1 MPKNRRNTWHDIK
14 TTNQKPDFFIFR
26 HWGIIQCR
34 KIISPLFQCAR
45 VDAFDAC
52 RYVHRFVLG
61 LHELNKNSSHAK
73 SSTDIIQMPGTW
85 KNFFPAEGGRQ
96 DCQVR
101 FHAGERLPNQALP
114 AICQIYTFRCQK
126 SSSPGKK
133 FLSSIP
139 RIAISEPYNVVGPH
153 PKGLMFYF
161 QQPTSE

>member
-85 KNFFPAEGGRQ
+85 KTFFLRKGDGKNARYASMRVRGSRTRPYQPPA
-96 DCQVR
+96 R
-101 FHAGERLPNQALP
+101 FTSLGARN
-114 AICQIYTFRCQK
+114 
-126 SSSPGKK
+126 
-133 FLSSIP
+133 
-139 RIAISEPYNVVGPH
+139 PH
-153 PKGLMFYF
+153 PQEKSFF
-161 QQPTSE
+161 RHPAHSN